1 LRTTEREKLQFLD
14 CQVELDKGGPRM
26 TLEQARKIVGNQP
39 TYALRNMV
47 KALMLHHWLN
57 TEDDWKRLKAA
68 QLILRKKE
76 HATPLILEN

>member
-1 LRTTEREKLQFLD
+1 
-14 CQVELDKGGPRM
+14 M
-26 TLEQARKIVGNQP
+26 TLEEARKIVGNTP

-47 KALMLHHWLN
+47 KALKLHQWLN

-76 HATPLILEN
+76 HSAPLILRSK